1 MKNVLGGIVILTLLS
16 APAIVAGEQQLN
28 VKPPPTD
35 ISAFKSALKV
45 LSPNGG
51 ETWCK
56 GGFGRVTWSET
67 SIMKPLK
74 VWIKISGQEGI
85 FSIGYNIP
93 PGTKS
98 ADYTIPAN
106 LGYEGQIFKVVVAT
120 MDGKVVDES
129 DGCFTIRK
137 PFIETQMN
145 GTEEQQYTG
154 PCPVTLHFSAKIHVE
169 MPCQVKYKF
178 WYEDGSESQVFS
190 TLVQSTRDVPFSRT
204 INGTL
209 QGHVCVRI
217 VSPSQVVG
225 AGAAYFNVHC
235 SEAVK

>member
-1 MKNVLGGIVILTLLS
+1 MKNAAQWIVALLLLS
-16 APAIVAGEQQLN
+16 GIAIAADKQLASIKPPATNLSA
-28 VKPPPTD
+28 VKP
-35 ISAFKSALKV
+35 ALKV

-67 SIMKPLK
+67 TIMKPLK
-74 VWIKISGQEGI
+74 AWIKVAGQEGI
-85 FSIGYNIP
+85 YEIGHNIP

-98 ADYTIPAN
+98 ADYTVPAN
-106 LGYEGQIFKVVVAT
+106 LGYEGQVFKIVVAT
-120 MDGKVVDES
+120 MDGKVMDES

-137 PFIETQMN
+137 PFIEAQMN
-145 GTEEQQYTG
+145 ETEEQQYTG

-190 TLVQSTRDVPFSRT
+190 TLVQSYQDVPFSRA

-209 QGHVCVRI
+209 QGHVSIRI
-217 VSPSQVVG
+217 VSPSQAVG
-225 AGAAYFNVHC
+225 ARSSYFNVHC